1 MRKRRLSKPLH
12 AAFCIAAV
20 VLIAALVRLYCG
32 PPAALSPRAALRRTE
47 RQSLLPRETVEYRWD
62 RLDFTFLAVRE
73 PKGEWRV
80 FQCCPFNTVTY
91 IGPELKPKGLR
102 LLRFYLNR
110 SSVPYIGREV
120 PWEGTSFFSIN
131 YSFDSVDMLTVNE
144 VHLLF
149 ENTDPAAQ
157 RAELRCTSVTTWEE
171 WRDTL
176 IEKWTSS
183 GEQEPQQEPHVLKWS
198 ASAERLTPRL
208 FDLTL
213 TLVNSGGDRY
223 SEERWD
229 AMCAIADG
237 GRSPKDS
244 TISLEGEVI
253 WYDAEGR
260 ELYRQKLDFR
270 EDGETEAGP

>member
-62 RLDFTFLAVRE
+62 RLDSTFLAVRE

-131 YSFDSVDMLTVNE
+131 YSFDSFHMLTVYE
-144 VHLLF
+144 AHLLF

-171 WRDTL
+171 WR
-176 IEKWTSS
+176 
-183 GEQEPQQEPHVLKWS
+183 EPLVLKWS

-213 TLVNSGGDRY
+213 TLVNSGDERY

-237 GRSPKDS
+237 GRSPRDS